1 MILFLVLHLRVLLQ
15 ELHLW
20 QLDYFDVV
28 VQTLLRQDVL
38 QGVGLGERGR
48 DGQGQSADST
58 APRSVAPSERE
69 RSTTDGSDSLCAR
82 VKSLR
87 L

>member
-1 MILFLVLHLRVLLQ
+1 MILFLVLHLRVLVR
-15 ELHLW
+15 ELHPW

-48 DGQGQSADST
+48 DGQGQFADST
-58 APRSVAPSERE
+58 ALHSVSPSERE
-69 RSTTDGSDSLCAR
+69 MNDRWQ
-82 VKSLR
+82 
-87 L
+87 